1 MQAMG
6 DLVPL
11 ADSES
16 EQLSLPSDDSACVIA
31 SSPEDVAAAASG
43 ALVVVDSDDDV
54 PRVQPQSCEVFVAG
68 TLFAEELARMATLE
82 KHRDEFATWD
92 LEKQNAWLFQTLS
105 GMAEESWTLFGVEL
119 SGVQQ

>member
-1 MQAMG
+1 MKAFA
-6 DLVPL
+6 P
-11 ADSES
+11 S
-16 EQLSLPSDDSACVIA
+16 LST
-31 SSPEDVAAAASG
+31 VAAAASS

-54 PRVQPQSCEVFVAG
+54 PRVQPQGCEVLVAG

-105 GMAEESWTLFGVEL
+105 GMARSPGLCLGLNFRARSNGATLLAHVSQEQGL
-119 SGVQQ
+119 QGC